1 MSHYRTPAALVR
13 GIDNIQTLYG
23 LPYTPPPLITVW
35 LPWVELVL
43 GGTELVLENFIWV
56 RVYWRGL
63 ACGG

>member
-1 MSHYRTPAALVR
+1 MLTHAALVR

-23 LPYTPPPLITVW
+23 LPYTPSPLIKVW

-56 RVYWRGL
+56 RVG
-63 ACGG
+63 